1 MFDRCNNNHK
11 FSAYI
16 SQMLSA
22 KYINNM
28 HTITFKSN
36 HKFQQLYRSW
46 EKQNYL
52 ESCRDVVEMDL
63 DIKQLEQRKR
73 KIEDDLAEVNGQLSS
88 MKKCYADME
97 KRNTRL
103 RNAFVQKLKF
113 SPEKTVKD
121 KIDNRKSVSTPDFEF
136 DEIDNDEL
144 VSACVEAEEPKKI
157 KFRM

>member
-1 MFDRCNNNHK
+1 MV
-11 FSAYI
+11 YI
-16 SQMLSA
+16 SQLLSA
-22 KYINNM
+22 KYMNNM

-36 HKFQQLYRSW
+36 HKFQLYRSW

-113 SPEKTVKD
+113 SP
-121 KIDNRKSVSTPDFEF
+121 
-136 DEIDNDEL
+136 
-144 VSACVEAEEPKKI
+144 
-157 KFRM
+157 

>member
-11 FSAYI
+11 FLVYI
-16 SQMLSA
+16 SQLLSA
-22 KYINNM
+22 KYMNNM

-36 HKFQQLYRSW
+36 HKFQQLYRSQ

-73 KIEDDLAEVNGQLSS
+73 KIKDDLAEVNGQLSS
-88 MKKCYADME
+88 MKKHYADME
-97 KRNTRL
+97 KRNTHL

-113 SPEKTVKD
+113 SPQK
-121 KIDNRKSVSTPDFEF
+121 
-136 DEIDNDEL
+136 L
-144 VSACVEAEEPKKI
+144 
-157 KFRM
+157 